1 MASLCAL
8 LCFPRRLPDS
18 ATPTIDYLPPVFRS
32 CDYANGVLVMI
43 TRAQAEALL
52 TLAESLEA
60 CERLGV
66 ELVGTDVGNYV
77 NYGESLNAAFDVDD
91 FYAMSIRLAVNA
103 LIPKQET

>member
-1 MASLCAL
+1 
-8 LCFPRRLPDS
+8 
-18 ATPTIDYLPPVFRS
+18 
-32 CDYANGVLVMI
+32 MI

-66 ELVGTDVGNYV
+66 EVGECSDGKLSIAIN
-77 NYGESLNAAFDVDD
+77 GEYWFPNEYQPLN
-91 FYAMSIRLAVNA
+91 AMSIRLTVNA